1 MGGIMPVPTMHN
13 PGMDGLRARFAA
25 VRERISRACDICRRD
40 PASVVLVA
48 VSKTVGIAEVQ
59 AAYDLG
65 LRHFGESRWQ
75 EAQTK
80 VHALPEDVVWH
91 FIGRL
96 QSNKTKVVA
105 GTFDVLHT
113 LENERQLEQ
122 LDELDRVID
131 GMVQVNL
138 GREAQKSGVFIEN
151 LDDMVQRVS
160 KHPQVCF
167 RGLMTIGPAEAS
179 PEETRRI
186 FQELAMLNRRLGG
199 EWLSMGMSHDLE
211 MAVQEG
217 STHVRIGTA
226 LFGDR
231 A

>member
-1 MGGIMPVPTMHN
+1 MHN
-13 PGMDGLRARFAA
+13 PGMDGLAARLGTI
-25 VRERISRACDICRRD
+25 RERITRACESSGRD
-40 PASVVLVA
+40 PESVLLVA
-48 VSKTVGIAEVQ
+48 VSKTVGVAEVQ

-80 VHALPEDVVWH
+80 VHALPDDVVWH

-96 QSNKTKVVA
+96 QSNKARAVA

-122 LDELDRVID
+122 LGELDRVID

-151 LDDMVQRVS
+151 LDDMVQCVS
-160 KHPQVCF
+160 KHTQVRF

-186 FQELAMLNRRLGG
+186 FQELATLNRRLGG

-211 MAVQEG
+211 AAVQEG

>member
-1 MGGIMPVPTMHN
+1 MHN
-13 PGMDGLRARFAA
+13 PGMDGLATRFA
-25 VRERISRACDICRRD
+25 VVKERIARACDACGRD
-40 PASVVLVA
+40 PASVTLVA
-48 VSKTVGIAEVQ
+48 VSKTVPRDLVQ

-65 LRHFGESRWQ
+65 QRHFGESRWK

-80 VHALPEDVVWH
+80 VHALPEDCFWH

-96 QSNKTKVVA
+96 QSNKALVV
-105 GTFDVLHT
+105 GRTFDVIHT

-122 LDELDRVID
+122 LDQLDQQID

-138 GREAQKSGVFIEN
+138 GREAQKSGVFAED
-151 LDDMVQRVS
+151 LDDVVRSVS
-160 KHPQVCF
+160 KHGQVRF

-186 FQELAMLNRRLGG
+186 FRKLAEHNRRLGG
-199 EWLSMGMSHDLE
+199 DWLSMGMSHDLE
-211 MAVQEG
+211 LAVQEG
-217 STHVRIGTA
+217 STHIRVGTA